1 MSGKD
6 RLITPSE
13 LIVMKVIWK
22 EQPCTASQIV
32 DRISKRSDWH
42 FRTIKTL
49 LRNLVAKQAVG
60 YRVDAHDSR
69 VYHYYAL
76 VQEEDYLKQEREQF
90 LKLYYDGSLS
100 TLLTGFLKDG
110 SMTPEEAGQ
119 LRSLLNRRMGE
130 QDDGGTTK

>member
-1 MSGKD
+1 MPGKD
-6 RLITPSE
+6 HLITPSE

-22 EQPCTASQIV
+22 EQPCTASNIV
-32 DRISKRSDWH
+32 EYISKQSDWH

-60 YRVDAHDSR
+60 FHVDVHDSR

-76 VQEEDYLKQEREQF
+76 IQEEDYLKQEREQF
-90 LKLYYDGSLS
+90 LKLYYDGSMS
-100 TLLTGFLKDG
+100 TLLTGFVKDS
-110 SMTPEEAGQ
+110 SMTPEEVQQ

-130 QDDGGTTK
+130 QGEGGNTK